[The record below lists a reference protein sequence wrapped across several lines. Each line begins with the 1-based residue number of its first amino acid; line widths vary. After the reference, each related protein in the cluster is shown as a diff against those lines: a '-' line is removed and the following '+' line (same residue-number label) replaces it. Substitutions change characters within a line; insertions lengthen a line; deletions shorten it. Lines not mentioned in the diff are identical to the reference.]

1 MRRAK
6 YILLLLISTIL
17 LTGCNYQT
25 YEYSG
30 DDIFHELGGADTDE
44 INAKGGKVIVESNQ
58 AFLEINEETK
68 DYDTYSSGEHKIS
81 KKSSFY
87 KYYFV
92 NLKEVKDNKFG
103 TEEPIKLQDEVYGEL
118 ELNVYGKYDY
128 EISNINQFTAAY
140 VKVDPSEFLD
150 IDEFVKEVLVNTI
163 AKEVV
168 GLDVKYTDLP
178 SYAET
183 IKEATINEMKK
194 NGITCNVLDIQGIN
208 LTEDSQKIVAHLEHN
223 NLMLKTYIQNTTWIA
238 SDGSELIFDK
248 QRFNWYLN
256 QNDHSDNVQYGDYSF
271 YIDELAVDYIT
282 TDLKSYGVTRSELEN
297 LFASS
302 DKYDSSNFVVFNIN
316 LEAYTINGTNTTV
329 NKTIYWYGFLLNN
342 NQTLQVVNMNTATYY
357 NFTRKGA

>member
-1 MRRAK
+1 MKKVK
-6 YILLLLISTIL
+6 YTLLLLISALL

-25 YEYSG
+25 FQYSG
-30 DDIFHELGGADTDE
+30 NEVFFELSGTDIDE
-44 INAKGGKVIVESNQ
+44 INANGAKIVVSKDQ

-68 DYDTYSSGEHKIS
+68 DYDTYSSGEHKID
-81 KKSSFY
+81 KKTSYY
-87 KYYFV
+87 KYYFIK
-92 NLKEVKDNKFG
+92 LDEVKGNTFG
-103 TEEPIKLQDEVYGEL
+103 TDQPIKIYDETYGEL
-118 ELNVYGKYDY
+118 ELNVNGKYDY
-128 EISNINQFTAAY
+128 EISSINQFTAAFI
-140 VKVDPSEFLD
+140 KVDPSEFLD
-150 IDEFVKEVLVNTI
+150 IDEFVRKILVDTI

-183 IKEATINEMKK
+183 IKEATIEVLKK
-194 NGITCNVLDIQGIN
+194 NGILCNSLDIQSIN
-208 LTEDSQKIVAHLEHN
+208 LTESSQKLVAHMEHN
-223 NLMLKTYIQNTTWIA
+223 NIMLKTYIQNSTWIA
-238 SDGSELIFDK
+238 SDGSELILDK

-256 QNDHSDNVQYGDYSF
+256 QNDHSDNVQYGDYTF

-282 TDLKSYGVTRSELEN
+282 TDLRSYGVTNSELEN

-302 DKYDSSNFVVFNIN
+302 DKYDISNFVVFNIN

-329 NKTIYWYGFLLNN
+329 NKAIYWYGFLLNN